1 MKNFE
6 KDLSWQCTAKK
17 PMGLRFTLIELLVV
31 IAIIAILAAMLLPAL
46 SAARE
51 RARTSNCASNLKN
64 IGTYMSMYADI
75 SDDWFTPCQVQEG
88 STKIQWSNRLFK
100 TFAAENS
107 DWLSFA
113 KFFYC
118 PSHPSVPVNGY
129 IGPHTTY
136 GLRVYNT
143 AAGAGTKEDPSN
155 VITRRKLMNPSDY
168 GYIHDSINSRDD
180 NATKGSYIIYARA
193 NYPQGCIHARH
204 SKRFNTLF
212 ADGHVD
218 SETKDT
224 TARAGYNTTT
234 TVLYKDQLV
243 VFED

>member
-6 KDLSWQCTAKK
+6 RDLSWQCTAKK

-51 RARTSNCASNLKN
+51 RARASNCTSNLKN
-64 IGTYMSMYADI
+64 IGLYLNMYAD
-75 SDDWFTPCQVQEG
+75 DNKDYFPPCKDGDSVEWSERLKKTFSADG
-88 STKIQWSNRLFK
+88 STM
-100 TFAAENS
+100 E
-107 DWLSFA
+107 DFA
-113 KFFYC
+113 KFLYC
-118 PSHPSVPVNGY
+118 PSHPASPKAGY
-129 IGPHTTY
+129 TAPQTTY

-143 AAGAGTKEDPSN
+143 TVADTHVVNRIKT
-155 VITRRKLMNPSDY
+155 INPGEY
-168 GYIHDSINSRDD
+168 GFIHDSVNARDN
-180 NATKGSYIIYARA
+180 NAANGSYIIYARA
-193 NYPQGCIHARH
+193 DYPQGCIHARH

-218 SETKDT
+218 SETKETICRTGFSHT
-224 TARAGYNTTT
+224 TKTA
-234 TVLYKDQLV
+234 YKNHCT

>member
-1 MKNFE
+1 MSTDFSMNRTIVACESKQL
-6 KDLSWQCTAKK
+6 KGCKH
-17 PMGLRFTLIELLVV
+17 FTLIELLVV

-51 RARTSNCASNLKN
+51 RARSSNCTSNLKN

-75 SDDWFTPCQVQEG
+75 SDDWFTPCQVEET
-88 STKIQWSNRLFK
+88 SKVQWSRRLFL
-100 TFAAENS
+100 TFAESSS
-107 DWLSFA
+107 DWMSFA

-118 PSHPSVPVNGY
+118 PSHPSGPKEGY
-129 IGPHTTY
+129 VGPYTTY

-143 AAGAGTKEDPSN
+143 DVLN
-155 VITRRKLMNPSDY
+155 VITRLKTKSPSEY
-168 GYIHDSINSRDD
+168 GYIHDSVNSRDN
-180 NATKGSYIIYARA
+180 NAADGSYIVYARTDH
-193 NYPQGCIHARH
+193 PQGCIHARH

-212 ADGHVD
+212 ADGHVG

-243 VFED
+243 VFEN

>member
-1 MKNFE
+1 MKMKNFE

-51 RARTSNCASNLKN
+51 RARASNCTSNLKN
-64 IGTYMSMYADI
+64 IGLYLNMYAD
-75 SDDWFTPCQVQEG
+75 DNKDYFPPCKEG
-88 STKIQWSNRLFK
+88 SVEWSERLK
-100 TFAAENS
+100 LTFAADGGKIE
-107 DWLSFA
+107 DFA
-113 KFFYC
+113 KFLYC
-118 PSHPSVPVNGY
+118 PSHPSSPKDGY
-129 IGPHTTY
+129 TAPYTTY

-143 AAGAGTKEDPSN
+143 TVADTHVVNRIKT
-155 VITRRKLMNPSDY
+155 INPGEY
-168 GYIHDSINSRDD
+168 GFIHDSVNARDN
-180 NATKGSYIIYARA
+180 NAANGSYIIYARA
-193 NYPQGCIHARH
+193 DYPQGCIHARH

-218 SETKDT
+218 SETKETICRTGFSHT
-224 TARAGYNTTT
+224 TKTA
-234 TVLYKDQLV
+234 YKNHCT